1 MKCEFCRSEVT
12 ITYPWL
18 NPLSAQSDCVMLC
31 ANCKELANSRWAT
44 IPRCKCCNKVGPWVV
59 CPSCDADRL
68 KKEELKLQEV
78 ELKFNGVEKQATEA
92 LRFNEGKTPYAYV
105 PMDLLDGAAKVMGY
119 GAKKYKD
126 SENFRKG
133 YSDLLSPLSSVMR
146 HLVEVQRA
154 VHTKDVDNSK
164 GHLYDKESGEA
175 HVHHLIT
182 SVMMLIHSM
191 RLKGFNI

>member
-1 MKCEFCRSEVT
+1 MACEICGCLLGK
-12 ITYPWL
+12 Y
-18 NPLSAQSDCVMLC
+18 
-31 ANCKELANSRWAT
+31 
-44 IPRCKCCNKVGPWVV
+44 
-59 CPSCDADRL
+59 DRL
-68 KKEELKLQEV
+68 ALQNGIGDTTYVCYACYTKEYLSCPTSHLMTVPAQRIEVGKDEKLE
-78 ELKFNGVEKQATEA
+78 FHGINKQAAEA
-92 LRFNEGKTPYAYV
+92 LRYNEGKVPMAYV
-105 PMDLLDGAAKVMGY
+105 PMDLLDGAAKVMAY
-119 GAKKYKD
+119 GAKKYGD

-164 GHLYDKESGEA
+164 GHLLDSESGEA

-191 RLKGFNI
+191 RLQGYKV